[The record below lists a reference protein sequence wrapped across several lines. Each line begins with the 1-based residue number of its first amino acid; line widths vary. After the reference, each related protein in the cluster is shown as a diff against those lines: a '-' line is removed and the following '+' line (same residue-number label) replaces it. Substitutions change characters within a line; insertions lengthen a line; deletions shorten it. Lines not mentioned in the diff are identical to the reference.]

1 MAIDA
6 REFLRGVAAAAA
18 TVARET
24 PSLFRL
30 AQSEGD
36 FRSWGRG
43 AAARGARV
51 EEERERE
58 RREKRERDSNED
70 ED

>member
-58 RREKRERDSNED
+58 EKRERDSNED